1 MQQIKREL
9 TKAGIPYVSECLG
22 GNIEGLRVG
31 SMYIIEHGSGQGYY
45 FGNLENESYTC
56 RTIKEVI
63 KLAKHEEEIGKLEE
77 KLKQIFDLK
86 WIQEFAEA
94 NIADTDWI
102 EEDYDGEKR
111 RVLEVVTLVN
121 GANGAYIPGMVLEMF
136 GQVEGYDLE
145 DPYNYDA
152 NETIHDTLMFVE
164 NDVNECL
171 NRLIPSKGR
180 YYVGYHEY
188 DGSYCLFY
196 EEYEEEEEE

>member
-1 MQQIKREL
+1 MQRIKEEL

-31 SMYIIEHGSGQGYY
+31 SMYVMEHGSGQGYY
-45 FGNLENESYTC
+45 FGNLEDENHTC

-63 KLAKHEEEIGKLEE
+63 KLAKHEEEIRKMEE

-102 EEDYDGEKR
+102 EDYDGEKR
-111 RVLEVVTLVN
+111 RILEVVTLVN
-121 GANGAYIPGMVLEMF
+121 GANGAYIPGIVLELF
-136 GQVEGYDLE
+136 GQAEGYDLE
-145 DPYNYDA
+145 DPYNYEK
-152 NETIHDTLMFVE
+152 NETIHDALISLE
-164 NDVNECL
+164 IEVNECL
-171 NRLIPSKGR
+171 NQLLPSKGT
-180 YYVGYHEY
+180 YYIGYHEY

-196 EEYEEEEEE
+196 EEYEEE